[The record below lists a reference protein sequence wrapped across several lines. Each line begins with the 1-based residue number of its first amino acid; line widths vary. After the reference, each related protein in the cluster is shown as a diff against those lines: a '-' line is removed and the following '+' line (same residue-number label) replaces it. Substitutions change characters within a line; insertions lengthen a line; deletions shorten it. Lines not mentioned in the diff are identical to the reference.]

1 MHDCFD
7 LTKRRGG
14 HEGEGRAVSDQKFR
28 TDRRRSMTRDSLGL
42 TDSRIRISKARKHE
56 SNSAPTARAVRG
68 PDLYGERDSEPFQV
82 KRPTNPPC
90 CAGLFAFGTLY
101 CIIFQRGYFESS
113 VHFFKRKSKNM
124 INARNTRHQCSW
136 KHGYLGEH
144 NNIAARIWLLP
155 SLIIT

>member
-1 MHDCFD
+1 
-7 LTKRRGG
+7 
-14 HEGEGRAVSDQKFR
+14 
-28 TDRRRSMTRDSLGL
+28 MTRDSLGL

-68 PDLYGERDSEPFQV
+68 PDLDGERDSEPFQV

-144 NNIAARIWLLP
+144 NNIATLVHGYGYCPL
-155 SLIIT
+155 